1 MNTTE
6 ESSMEDKQIRVLIAK
21 PGLDG
26 HNRGAKVL
34 TMGLRQEGF
43 DVIYSGLRQEPEQIV
58 EKAIE
63 KNVDVIGLSLLSG
76 AHKELFPRVVEIAR
90 QRGLN
95 KVLIIGG
102 GVIPE
107 EDIPFLRERGIAAIF
122 GPGSSIK
129 VIADYIRQNVYN

>member
-43 DVIYSGLRQEPEQIV
+43 NVIYSGLRQDPEQIV

-63 KNVDVIGLSLLSG
+63 KNADVIGLSLLSG
-76 AHKELFPRVVEIAR
+76 AHKELFPRVVKIAR

-102 GVIPE
+102 
-107 EDIPFLRERGIAAIF
+107 
-122 GPGSSIK
+122 
-129 VIADYIRQNVYN
+129 

>member
-1 MNTTE
+1 
-6 ESSMEDKQIRVLIAK
+6 MEDKQIRVLIAK

-34 TMGLRQEGF
+34 TIALRQEGF
-43 DVIYSGLRQEPEQIV
+43 NVIYSGLRQDQEQIV

-107 EDIPFLRERGIAAIF
+107 EDIPFLRERGIAVIF